1 MTECIYTATKEVNE
15 IRSISVSSV
24 LKRLDV
30 SRSGYYEWLKRE
42 DSPRKQRKKEI
53 QEAIL
58 EIYKENH
65 GIYGAPKI
73 TILLNRKGIRVCEK
87 TVSEYMREMGLRAI
101 YITPYTRTTFSDDFS
116 SKLKNILDQKFN
128 PEKPDEAWCTDIT
141 YIWTIED
148 GFVYL
153 CSIMDLYSRKIIAW
167 DISDSLSV
175 ESVLKCIETAKTRR
189 NIDNPIII
197 QSDRGVQYTSKAYR
211 QATENFILS
220 FSNKGYPYDNACIE
234 AFHSLIK
241 REWLSHFVIDDI
253 QRARQLTFEYIETFY
268 NTVRIHSH
276 CGYVSPNEFE
286 RIHN

>member
-1 MTECIYTATKEVNE
+1 MTECIYSATKEVNE

-73 TILLNRKGIRVCEK
+73 TILLNRKGIRICEK

-101 YITPYTRTTFSDDFS
+101 YITPYTRTTFSEDFS
-116 SKLKNILDQKFN
+116 NKLKNILDQKFN

-153 CSIMDLYSRKIIAW
+153 CSIMDLYSRQIIAW
-167 DISDSLSV
+167 DI
-175 ESVLKCIETAKTRR
+175 
-189 NIDNPIII
+189 
-197 QSDRGVQYTSKAYR
+197 
-211 QATENFILS
+211 
-220 FSNKGYPYDNACIE
+220 
-234 AFHSLIK
+234 
-241 REWLSHFVIDDI
+241 
-253 QRARQLTFEYIETFY
+253 
-268 NTVRIHSH
+268 
-276 CGYVSPNEFE
+276 
-286 RIHN
+286 